1 MRRFLPTSFLATLPL
16 FVGCFDP
23 NITVDTE
30 GSTDPTTSESTT
42 SPLEPPAAEGSTST
56 GASEDP
62 EASSDDGSTS
72 TGVALDPS
80 TSSTSAASSSSD
92 ESSSSGTDGT
102 DSTETGAAAV
112 NDESTTDDACGTELP
127 ALLWVEDATITLPMD
142 VAIVSILPDTP
153 LMARSYTAE
162 LGAVTFEIDLSC
174 PTELTVFGLVWDL
187 VEGAEPQNADSYYV
201 TVDGLP
207 VPEPTWA
214 YGCETMGLG
223 NESWSWQPLSV
234 WTGMGCSSVPY
245 GIVLDAGLHE
255 LTFRN
260 REGGSGGIDAAAIAA
275 IVVTDDPAFDPST
288 LYDPAGP

>member
-1 MRRFLPTSFLATLPL
+1 MRRFLPTSLLATLPL
-16 FVGCFDP
+16 FAGCFDP
-23 NITVDTE
+23 NVEIDTE
-30 GSTDPTTSESTT
+30 ASSDPTTSQSTA
-42 SPLEPPAAEGSTST
+42 SPSEPLPAEGSTST
-56 GASEDP
+56 GATEDP
-62 EASSDDGSTS
+62 GTSSDDGSTS
-72 TGVALDPS
+72 TGVAVDPS
-80 TSSTSAASSSSD
+80 TSTTSAASSSSD
-92 ESSSSGTDGT
+92 DGSSSGTDGT
-102 DSTETGAAAV
+102 SETSAVAV
-112 NDESTTDDACGTELP
+112 NDESTTDEPCGTELP
-127 ALLWVEDATITLPMD
+127 ALLWVEDATVTLPMD

-162 LGAVTFEIDLSC
+162 LGTVTFEIDLSC
-174 PTELTVFGLVWDL
+174 PTELTVSALVWDL

-245 GIVLDAGLHE
+245 GIMLDAGLHE

>member
-1 MRRFLPTSFLATLPL
+1 MRRFLPTSLLATLPL
-16 FVGCFDP
+16 LVGCFDP

-30 GSTDPTTSESTT
+30 GSSEPMTSESTT
-42 SPLEPPAAEGSTST
+42 SPPEPLPAESSTST
-56 GASEDP
+56 GAIEDP

-72 TGVALDPS
+72 TGVAVDPS
-80 TSSTSAASSSSD
+80 TSSSSSAASSSSD
-92 ESSSSGTDGT
+92 DGSSSGTDGT
-102 DSTETGAAAV
+102 SETSTAAV
-112 NDESTTDDACGTELP
+112 NDESTTEDACGADLP
-127 ALLWVEDATITLPMD
+127 ALLWVEDATVTLPMD